1 LLLPPGKLGVTK
13 TLSVGV
19 TMKTTVRLLR
29 LTTGLTA
36 LALAVACGDSTGPA
50 TSRNNPGTG
59 SSTLKVTADIDAND
73 DPTIIGGFSTDYF
86 VSVRNGLGNPV
97 SGATVTI
104 SNGSFAGGKITLPE
118 TGPGSGDYL
127 LTGNTFPS
135 GDFRLDVVQGANNVS
150 GVVVGGPGV
159 PNITTP
165 AANDTV
171 PVNQPMLVRWT
182 VPSQAKSAEVE
193 TRDFGPITLPDS
205 GAYQLAGTDNN
216 QIRPD
221 QRVRVFRF
229 NEVDM
234 AGGLVGSRLRVK
246 VRKTVEPVVVQ

>member
-1 LLLPPGKLGVTK
+1 MVS
-13 TLSVGV
+13 LSA
-19 TMKTTVRLLR
+19 
-29 LTTGLTA
+29 GLAA
-36 LALAVACGDSTGPA
+36 LALAAACGDGTGPA

-59 SSTLKVTADIDAND
+59 SSTLQVVADIDASD

-97 SGATVTI
+97 SGATVTV

-118 TGPGSGDYL
+118 TGTGTGDYL

-135 GDFRLDVVQGANNVS
+135 GDFRLDVVQGTNNIT

-159 PNITTP
+159 HNITTP
-165 AANDTV
+165 VKDATVAAL
-171 PVNQPMLVRWT
+171 QPLLVRWT
-182 VPSQAKSAEVE
+182 VPSKAKSAEVE
-193 TRDFGPITLPDS
+193 TRDFGPITLPDT
-205 GAYQLAGTDNN
+205 GAYRIAGVDNPA
-216 QIRPD
+216 RPD
-221 QRVRVFRF
+221 QRIRVFRF

-234 AGGLVGSRLRVK
+234 AGGLIGSRLRVK

>member
-1 LLLPPGKLGVTK
+1 MTTATRLVS
-13 TLSVGV
+13 LSA
-19 TMKTTVRLLR
+19 
-29 LTTGLTA
+29 GLAAFA
-36 LALAVACGDSTGPA
+36 LAAACGDGTGPA

-59 SSTLKVTADIDAND
+59 SSTLQVVADIDASD

-86 VSVRNGLGNPV
+86 VSLRNGAGAAV

-104 SNGSFAGGKITLPE
+104 SNPSLPGGKVTLPE
-118 TGPGSGDYL
+118 TAPASGDYFR
-127 LTGNTFPS
+127 TGSTFPA

-159 PNITTP
+159 HNITTP
-165 AANDTV
+165 VKDATV
-171 PVNQPMLVRWT
+171 PALQPLLVRWT
-182 VPSQAKSAEVE
+182 VPSKAKSAELE
-193 TRDFGPITLPDS
+193 TRDFGPITLPDT
-205 GAYQLAGTDNN
+205 GAYRIAGVDNPA
-216 QIRPD
+216 RVD
-221 QRVRVFRF
+221 QRIRVFRF

>member
-1 LLLPPGKLGVTK
+1 MMTPAPCF
-13 TLSVGV
+13 
-19 TMKTTVRLLR
+19 RLYA
-29 LTTGLTA
+29 GLTA
-36 LALAVACGDSTGPA
+36 LTLVAACGDGTGPA

-59 SSTLKVTADIDAND
+59 SSTLRVTADIDASD

-86 VSVRNGLGNPV
+86 VSVRTGAGLPV
-97 SGATVTI
+97 SAATVTI

-118 TGPGSGDYL
+118 TGAGSGDYL

-135 GDFRLDVVQGANNVS
+135 GDFRLDVVQGTNTIS

-159 PNITTP
+159 HNIITP
-165 AANDTV
+165 VKDDTV
-171 PVNQPMLVRWT
+171 AVNQPLLVRWT

-193 TRDFGPITLPDS
+193 TRDLAPVTLPDT
-205 GAYQLAGTDNN
+205 GAYQIVGADNPA
-216 QIRPD
+216 RSD
-221 QRVRVFRF
+221 QRIRVFRF

-234 AGGLVGSRLRVK
+234 AGGLIGSRFRVT